1 MRNLLYLNFVLLLA
15 CQQGEPDKAAQESKT
30 DFALVQ
36 KEVSYEADGITMK
49 GYLVYDSLKT
59 GERPGI
65 LVVHEWWGHNEH
77 SRNSANEL
85 AKLGYTA
92 FALDMYGDGK
102 LAEHP
107 KDAKTFSSEV
117 MRNFESAKTRFNAA
131 RSVLEADP
139 HTDKSKIA
147 AIGYC
152 FGGGLVLNLARQS
165 ADLKAVVSFH
175 GSLNPIKMAEP
186 GSVKSRILVLNGEDD
201 LMVDAAS
208 LTAFKFEMDNAGAN
222 YLIVNYPN
230 AKHAFTN
237 PQATE
242 KGKAYGL
249 PLAYNKE
256 AAEQSWKRMEQFFQ
270 EVFH

>member
-1 MRNLLYLNFVLLLA
+1 MKKVLLFGLLGFFA
-15 CQQGEPDKAAQESKT
+15 CQPSETQSDTANSKVEH
-30 DFALVQ
+30 ALVS
-36 KEVSYEADGITMK
+36 KEVTYESDGVSMK
-49 GYLVYDSLKT
+49 GYLVFDSLKK

-92 FALDMYGDGK
+92 FAVDMYGDGK

-107 KDAKTFSSEV
+107 KDAQAFAGEV
-117 MRNFESAKTRFNAA
+117 MKNFESAKARFNAA
-131 RSVLEADP
+131 RAILESDP

-152 FGGGLVLNLARQS
+152 FGGGIVLNLARQS

-175 GSLNPIKMAEP
+175 GSLGAVNIAEP
-186 GSVKSRILVLNGEDD
+186 GSVKARMLVLNGEDD
-201 LMVDAAS
+201 PMVDAAS
-208 LTAFKFEMDNAGAN
+208 LTAFKSEMDSAGAN

-237 PQATE
+237 PHATE
-242 KGKAYGL
+242 KGKAFGL
-249 PLAYNKE
+249 PLEYNK
-256 AAEQSWKRMEQFFQ
+256 AAADNSWKRMEQFFQ
-270 EVFH
+270 EVFL